1 MATPIQ
7 VVIDCADPDGLA
19 TFWAEALGYKKQDPP
34 EGYATWRAF
43 ETAQGVP
50 QDELNSWHAVVD
62 PDGAGPRVY
71 FHRVPEP
78 KRGKNRLHL
87 DLAVARDVP
96 PEEYRRRID
105 DEADR
110 LRQVGAT
117 KLRAVE
123 KQGEYWV
130 TMLDPEGNEFDLM

>member
-1 MATPIQ
+1 MACSGRPRRRRAS
-7 VVIDCADPDGLA
+7 CLLPSGAR
-19 TFWAEALGYKKQDPP
+19 AE
-34 EGYATWRAF
+34 EG
-43 ETAQGVP
+43 E
-50 QDELNSWHAVVD
+50 
-62 PDGAGPRVY
+62 
-71 FHRVPEP
+71 EP
-78 KRGKNRLHL
+78 SAL

-123 KQGEYWV
+123 EHGEYWV

>member
-1 MATPIQ
+1 MA
-7 VVIDCADPDGLA
+7 CSG
-19 TFWAEALGYKKQDPP
+19 
-34 EGYATWRAF
+34 R
-43 ETAQGVP
+43 
-50 QDELNSWHAVVD
+50 

-110 LRQVGAT
+110 LCQVGAT

-123 KQGEYWV
+123 EHGEYWV